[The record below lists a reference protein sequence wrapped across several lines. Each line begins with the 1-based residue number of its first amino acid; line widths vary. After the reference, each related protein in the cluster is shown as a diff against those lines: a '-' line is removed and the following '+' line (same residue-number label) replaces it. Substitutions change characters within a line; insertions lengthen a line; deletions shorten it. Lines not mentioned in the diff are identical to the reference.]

1 MVGIAQNTVYDLRRE
16 LFNQFHFLPISYFD
30 QRQQG
35 ELMSRVTNDID
46 NINNT
51 LNESVIQVFASVLTL
66 IGTVTVMLILSPF
79 LTLVTMTIIPLLFI
93 AMRWITNRTGPL
105 YKLQQDNLG
114 RINGYVE
121 EIVSGQH
128 VVKMFSQEKRAID
141 EFAEKNNDLK
151 QSGFWAMTIS
161 GFIPKVMNMLN
172 FLSFGLIA
180 LVGGILVIKGSITV
194 GIIVIFAEY
203 ARQFTR
209 PLNELSNQFNI
220 LLSAIAGA
228 ERVFAV
234 IDEEQEELD
243 EKEARELTTVEGHF
257 IFKKVSFAYD
267 EQPTLIDLNF
277 EAKPGE
283 MVAFVGHT

>member
-1 MVGIAQNTVYDLRRE
+1 
-16 LFNQFHFLPISYFD
+16 
-30 QRQQG
+30 
-35 ELMSRVTNDID
+35 
-46 NINNT
+46 
-51 LNESVIQVFASVLTL
+51 
-66 IGTVTVMLILSPF
+66 
-79 LTLVTMTIIPLLFI
+79 
-93 AMRWITNRTGPL
+93 
-105 YKLQQDNLG
+105 NLG

-121 EIVSGQH
+121 DIVSGQH
-128 VVKMFSQEKRAID
+128 VVKMVSQEKRAIN

-172 FLSFGLIA
+172 FVCFALIA
-180 LVGGILVIKGSITV
+180 LVDGILVIQGSITV
-194 GIIVIFAEY
+194 GVIVIFTEY

-243 EKEARELTTVEGHF
+243 EKDARELTTTNGHIEF
-257 IFKKVSFAYD
+257 RNVSFAYG
-267 EQPTLIDLNF
+267 EQPTLI
-277 EAKPGE
+277 
-283 MVAFVGHT
+283 